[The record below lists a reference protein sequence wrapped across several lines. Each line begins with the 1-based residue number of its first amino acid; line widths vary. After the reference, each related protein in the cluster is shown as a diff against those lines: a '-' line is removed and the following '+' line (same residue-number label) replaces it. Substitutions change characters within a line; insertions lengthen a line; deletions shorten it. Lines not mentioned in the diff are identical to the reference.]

1 MPQGVFMSLLLI
13 TTWFGT
19 FLIDPES
26 GKIIKKKLFPK
37 TVSKLVER
45 LFAIRNQEVL
55 SEEKGLLKGV
65 KDPILITEE
74 RLSGLGEILESV
86 LSLSGDITLSPEDFG
101 FKPDLYREALLELGK
116 QRTKES
122 VTKDYYII
130 QAVKGLDD
138 LNHIANLLSERLHE
152 WYGLHWPELTSI
164 VKEPE
169 YIKLISEH
177 GDRDTILKKT
187 DNKKLLEFKSED
199 SVGSEF
205 GINDKTAV
213 MGFGSE
219 LKNVHTSRGKL
230 ESYVN
235 STMEEIAPNITSLTG
250 PIIGAR
256 LIALTGGLARLAKV
270 SSSTIQLLGAEKAL
284 FRHLREG
291 GNPPK
296 HGIIFQHPIVH
307 NSPHWQRGKIARAF
321 AGKIAIAA
329 KIDYNSDKFIGDD
342 LNEDLKRRLEEIH
355 KKYPFAPA
363 KKKGKKGRNRMG
375 RSKRS
380 GMSKKTGHGKHGRRK
395 KSKNN

>member
-1 MPQGVFMSLLLI
+1 MPLLLI

-26 GKIIKKKLFPK
+26 GDLKKKELFPK
-37 TVSKLVER
+37 DISKLVER
-45 LFAIRNQEVL
+45 LSAIRNQEVL
-55 SEEKGLLKGV
+55 SEEKRLLKGA
-65 KDPILITEE
+65 KDKILVTEE

-86 LSLSGDITLSPEDFG
+86 LSLSGDITISPEEFG
-101 FKPDLYREALLELGK
+101 FKPELYREALLELGK

-122 VTKDYYII
+122 VTKDYFII

-164 VKEPE
+164 VKESE

-177 GDRDTILKKT
+177 GDRNTIIKKS
-187 DNKKLLEFKSED
+187 DNKKLQNYIAED
-199 SVGSEF
+199 SVGSEL
-205 GINDKTAV
+205 GMNDKVAL
-213 MGFGSE
+213 MGFGAE
-219 LKNVHTSRGKL
+219 LKNVYTSRGKL
-230 ESYVN
+230 ENYIN
-235 STMEEIAPNITSLTG
+235 STMEEIAPNLTSLTG

-256 LIALTGGLARLAKV
+256 LIALTGSLARLAKV

-329 KIDYNSDKFIGDD
+329 KLDYNSDKFIGKD
-342 LNEDLKRRLEEIH
+342 LNENLKRRVEDIR

-363 KKKGKKGRNRMG
+363 KKKGKSG
-375 RSKRS
+375 RSRMPRGKKS
-380 GMSKKTGHGKHGRRK
+380 GLGKKTRRGKRTR
-395 KSKNN
+395 